1 MSIDA
6 LQAKIRKTERM
17 LMVDFTFEPEQLPPD
32 AEEKCLCER
41 YREYCLRLL
50 TGLKGKIP
58 AVRFSLLQFALM
70 GDGGIAALSTLL
82 NKASSFGFYTLL
94 DVYGVSSSSLAK
106 FTASQIWGEKSEL
119 PCDGLLISGYLGT
132 ELIRPFLPYCEENK
146 KDLFLLVRSVNKSA
160 SEIQD
165 LLAGSRMVHMAAA
178 DYINRFTTTTVGKYG
193 YAQIAVAASATMG
206 DSIKM
211 LRASYQKLFILV
223 DGMDVSGA
231 NAKNASQGFSAL
243 GYGAICCVGSSVTCA
258 WQQEEFA
265 GMDAVEAAVAAVE
278 KAQKKINRYVSL
290 R

>member
-6 LQAKIRKTERM
+6 LQAKIRKTEKM
-17 LMVDFTFEPEQLPPD
+17 LMVDFTFDLEQLPPD
-32 AEEKCLCER
+32 EEEKSLCDR
-41 YREYCLRLL
+41 YRDYCLRLL
-50 TGLKGKIP
+50 NGLKGKIP
-58 AVRFSLLQFALM
+58 AVRFSLLQFTLL
-70 GDGGIAALSTLL
+70 GEGGIEALSQLL
-82 NKASSFGFYTLL
+82 NKASGLGFYTLL
-94 DVYGVSSSSLAK
+94 DVYGVASAPLAK
-106 FTASQIWGEKSEL
+106 FTASRIWGEKSKL
-119 PCDGLLISGYLGT
+119 PCDGLLISGYFGT

-178 DYINRFTTTTVGKYG
+178 DYINRFAMTTVGKYG
-193 YAQIAVAASATMG
+193 YSQIAVAASATMG

-211 LRASYQKLFILV
+211 LRASYQRLFILV

-231 NAKNASQGFSAL
+231 NAKNASQGFSGL

-265 GMDAVEAAVAAVE
+265 EMDAVEAAVSAVE
-278 KAQKKINRYVSL
+278 KAQKKINRYVSVH
-290 R
+290 